1 MLSLVVVRGPDR
13 GRAFPLPERE
23 PQLVGRSTE
32 ALDLTDPSISR
43 RHAELT
49 PDDGRWTLRDLGSR
63 HGTFVNGV
71 RISGAVAVG
80 AGDRVR
86 CGDSEFLMVDEGA
99 SPARAVDAGEAQAR
113 PIQARRIRD
122 DLDALRREA
131 TRQEDP
137 AAVASAV
144 AMELLSRAT
153 EPLDGDTLLAE
164 GARLLALHL
173 RCDCV
178 ALRATD
184 GRLDDFVAPSHAG
197 GAGAGSPPQ
206 APLALVRRAI
216 ADGEILAA
224 SDGALS
230 LIVPFGTPGGARGAF
245 VLQRTDL
252 SVPSEREVAAAARAA
267 EVATLALAARGHREA
282 HSSQERLALIGET
295 VASLSH
301 SIKNILQ
308 GLRFGADAVDLAL
321 NRGELPKAQEGW
333 PVLQRNLDRIH
344 ALVLNMLA
352 WAKARPLE
360 PEECDLNGILRE
372 IRELLAPAAGRRRVE
387 IVLELDDA
395 LPAAWIDAPAVH
407 QAVTNLVL
415 NAIEAVPER
424 VGLVTILSRHDAA
437 AGEVVVLVR
446 DNGGGIPDSI
456 RPRLFEP
463 FVSSKGQRGTGLGL
477 AVARKIAERHGGG
490 IEVVA
495 SSRLGTDIALRLPT
509 AQDSADPG
517 ETRAPR
523 GVDPSEFGWRFE

>member
-13 GRAFPLPERE
+13 GRAFPLPPHE

-49 PDDGRWTLRDLGSR
+49 PDGGRWTLRDLGSR

-71 RISGAVAVG
+71 RISGGVG
-80 AGDRVR
+80 IAAGDRVR
-86 CGDSEFLMVDEGA
+86 CGDSEFLIVQEGSA
-99 SPARAVDAGEAQAR
+99 PARAVDAGGV
-113 PIQARRIRD
+113 PARRIR
-122 DLDALRREA
+122 EA
-131 TRQEDP
+131 GSGAHQVDE
-137 AAVASAV
+137 AAVALQ
-144 AMELLSRAT
+144 LLAHAA
-153 EPLDGDTLLAE
+153 EPIDGDTLLGE
-164 GARLLALHL
+164 CARLLAARLG
-173 RCDCV
+173 CGCV

-184 GRLDDFVAPSHAG
+184 ARLDDFVAPSHADG
-197 GAGAGSPPQ
+197 PAPE
-206 APLALVRRAI
+206 APLALVRRSI
-216 ADGEILAA
+216 VDGEILAA

-230 LIVPFGTPGGARGAF
+230 LIVPFGAAGGTRGAF

-252 SVPSEREVAAAARAA
+252 SVPSEREVATAARAA
-267 EVATLALAARGHREA
+267 EVVTLALAARGHREA

-321 NRGELPKAQEGW
+321 SRGEWTKAQEGW

-360 PEECDLNGILRE
+360 PEPCDLNELLRE
-372 IRELLAPAAGRRRVE
+372 VAELLAPAAGRRRVG
-387 IVLELDDA
+387 VVSDLDPT
-395 LPAAWIDAPAVH
+395 LPLAAIDAPALH

-415 NAIEAVPER
+415 NAVEAAPER
-424 VGLVTILSRHDAA
+424 IGLVTIASRQDPAA
-437 AGEVVVLVR
+437 DEVIVSVR
-446 DNGGGIPDSI
+446 DNGEGIPDAI
-456 RPRLFEP
+456 RARLFEP

-477 AVARKIAERHGGG
+477 AVARKIAERHGGRV
-490 IEVVA
+490 EVV
-495 SSRLGTDIALRLPT
+495 STSRSGTEIAMRLPMSRE
-509 AQDSADPG
+509 QGDPG
-517 ETRAPR
+517 ETRTPR
-523 GVDPSEFGWRFE
+523 GMPPSEFGWRFE

>member
-32 ALDLTDPSISR
+32 ALDFTDPSISR

-49 PDDGRWTLRDLGSR
+49 PDAGPGGWRWTLRDLGSR

-71 RISGAVAVG
+71 RISGPVAVG
-80 AGDRVR
+80 TGDRVR
-86 CGDSEFLMVDEGA
+86 CGDSEFLLVSEGT
-99 SPARAVDAGEAQAR
+99 SPTRAVDAGDA
-113 PIQARRIRD
+113 QARRIRESGD
-122 DLDALRREA
+122 GSHRADE
-131 TRQEDP
+131 
-137 AAVASAV
+137 AAVAMA
-144 AMELLSRAT
+144 LLSRAA
-153 EPLDGDTLLAE
+153 EPVDGDLFLNECARVLAVQ
-164 GARLLALHL
+164 L
-173 RCDCV
+173 RCACV

-184 GRLDDFVAPSHAG
+184 ARLDEFVAPSEAAG
-197 GAGAGSPPQ
+197 QSPSV
-206 APLALVRRAI
+206 PLALVRRSIVEA
-216 ADGEILAA
+216 EILAA

-230 LIVPFGTPGGARGAF
+230 LIVPFGAPGATRGAF

-252 SVPSEREVAAAARAA
+252 TVPSEREVACAARAA

-321 NRGELPKAQEGW
+321 SRGELPKAQEGW

-360 PEECDLNGILRE
+360 PEACDLNDLLRDV
-372 IRELLAPAAGRRRVE
+372 RDLLAPAAGRRRVE
-387 IVLELDDA
+387 VVAELDPA
-395 LPAAWIDAPAVH
+395 LPDAWIDAPAVH
-407 QAVTNLVL
+407 QAMTNLVL
-415 NAIEAVPER
+415 NAVEAAPER
-424 VGLVTILSRHDAA
+424 TGMVEIASRHEAA
-437 AGEVVVLVR
+437 TDQIVVTVR
-446 DNGGGIPDSI
+446 DNGAGIPDAI
-456 RPRLFEP
+456 RSRLFEP

-477 AVARKIAERHGGG
+477 AVARKIAERHGGRL
-490 IEVVA
+490 EVVSTSA
-495 SSRLGTDIALRLPT
+495 KGTEFAMRLP
-509 AQDSADPG
+509 ASRELGDPG
-517 ETRAPR
+517 ETRVPR
-523 GVDPSEFGWRFE
+523 GISPAEFGWRFE